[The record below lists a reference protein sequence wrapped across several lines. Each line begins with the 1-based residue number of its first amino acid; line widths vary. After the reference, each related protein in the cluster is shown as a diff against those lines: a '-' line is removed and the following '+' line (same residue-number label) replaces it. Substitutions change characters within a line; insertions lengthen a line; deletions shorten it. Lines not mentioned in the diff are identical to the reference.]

1 MLSGRPSPQSARRS
15 PPNWAKL
22 GVYSNS
28 LQFEG
33 VLLAEITIL
42 VFDDDESSQRALHSM
57 LDSEGWRVRV
67 VPLLRDAMN
76 ELAHGSWSMVIANLA
91 LTGIDGPEFT
101 LLSELA
107 SAPPVQDG
115 KSRVRVLFVVPEL
128 LAGQALPILE
138 HGHLPYVMKPFH
150 FHDFLQKVGDLL
162 IESKALP
169 KSIRTAKFGFEESD
183 RRKKADRRAG
193 KDRRGSTMFAP
204 REDYYMTEEE
214 LAEWEK
220 GEKEEQKK
228 RKLTDRPI

>member
-1 MLSGRPSPQSARRS
+1 
-15 PPNWAKL
+15 
-22 GVYSNS
+22 
-28 LQFEG
+28 
-33 VLLAEITIL
+33 LAEITIL
-42 VFDDDESSQRALHSM
+42 VFDDDETSQRALHSM

-101 LLSELA
+101 VLSELA

-128 LAGQALPILE
+128 LAGQALPLLE
-138 HGHLPYVMKPFH
+138 KERLPYVMKPFH

-169 KSIRTAKFGFEESD
+169 KSIRTAKFGFEDRD
-183 RRKKADRRAG
+183 RRKKADRRDG
-193 KDRRGSTMFAP
+193 KDRRGTTMFAP